1 MTTPSGRIS
10 ASDIRNEFGETGS
23 NGKVS
28 LGSYRVKENRGELT
42 LGVGDGIQQ
51 NNAVTDMIDYNQMR
65 NKKLNI
71 VVDYYADNANLNRAA
86 NGDNTMNAKT
96 RYNDQNDRVRVIGG
110 FKSKPSNTNGH
121 RVRIHVN
128 QNIGGKSGEV
138 NTCAL
143 RTGGW
148 NTGTD
153 LIVDVG
159 GEGAIYGGGGAGGQ
173 GGDVDTSGHDG
184 EDGASALGIDYNGTT
199 VNVASGGLI
208 RCGFGGGGGG
218 GAGRQNDKGS
228 ERTVGGGGG
237 GGGQGYPGGAG
248 GSEGNADH
256 GQDPG
261 SAGDL
266 TEAGEGGGG
275 GNNGN
280 QAYSGAGGEGGG
292 QGEAADN
299 GGGGNHGAG
308 SGGGQGSA
316 IRRGTYPDGTAFAVT
331 INNNGSIVGNTDQTG
346 VN

>member
-1 MTTPSGRIS
+1 MTTPSGTIK
-10 ASDIRNEFGETGS
+10 ASDIRNEFGEEGS
-23 NGKVS
+23 GTVR
-28 LGSYRVKENRGELT
+28 LGAYRVAENRGELT
-42 LGVGDGIQQ
+42 LAIGDGVPTTGAISYG
-51 NNAVTDMIDYNQMR
+51 NMR
-65 NKKLNI
+65 NKRLNI
-71 VVDYYADNANLNRAA
+71 VVDYYADNANLNRTT
-86 NGDNTMNAKT
+86 NGDDTMNAKN
-96 RYNDQNDRVRVIGG
+96 RYVNQNERVHVIGG
-110 FKSKPSNTNGH
+110 LKSKPSNTAPH

-128 QNIGGKSGEV
+128 QNIGGKSGEI
-138 NTCAL
+138 NRCAL
-143 RTGGW
+143 RTGTW
-148 NTGTD
+148 NNGTD

-173 GGDVDTSGHDG
+173 GGDVDSSGHAG
-184 EDGASALGIDYNGTT
+184 EDGASALGIDFNTT
-199 VNVASGGLI
+199 VNVASGGLL

-256 GQDPG
+256 GQGPG

-280 QAYSGAGGEGGG
+280 QAYSGHGGEGGG
-292 QGEAADN
+292 QGEAADA
-299 GGGGNHGAG
+299 GAGGNHGAG
-308 SGGGQGSA
+308 AGGGQGSA
-316 IRRGTYPDGTAFAVT
+316 IRKASGSVSFSL
-331 INNNGSIVGNTDQTG
+331 NNSGSIVGNTDQIG

>member
-1 MTTPSGRIS
+1 MTTPSGQIS
-10 ASDIRNEFGETGS
+10 AQDIKNEFGE
-23 NGKVS
+23 VS
-28 LGSYRVKENRGELT
+28 GTVPLGSYRVSQTKGELT
-42 LGVGDGIQQ
+42 LNIGDGVPGSGQISFD
-51 NNAVTDMIDYNQMR
+51 NMR
-65 NKKLNI
+65 NKRLNI
-71 VVDYYADNANLNRAA
+71 VVDYYGDNSNLNRTD

-96 RYNDQNDRVRVIGG
+96 RYNDQNDRVSVIGG
-110 FKSKPSNTNGH
+110 LKSKPSNTAPH

-128 QNIGGKSGEV
+128 QNIGGKSGEI
-138 NTCAL
+138 NTVAL
-143 RTGGW
+143 RTGSW
-148 NTGTD
+148 NSGTD

-173 GGDVDTSGHDG
+173 GGDVDSSGHAG

-256 GQDPG
+256 GQQPG

-275 GNNGN
+275 GNNGGE
-280 QAYSGAGGEGGG
+280 AYSGGGGEGGG

-299 GGGGNHGAG
+299 GAGGNYGAG

-316 IRRGTYPDGTAFAVT
+316 IRKASGVNWSFGT
-331 INNNGSIVGNTDQTG
+331 NNGSIVGNTDQTG
-346 VN
+346 VS